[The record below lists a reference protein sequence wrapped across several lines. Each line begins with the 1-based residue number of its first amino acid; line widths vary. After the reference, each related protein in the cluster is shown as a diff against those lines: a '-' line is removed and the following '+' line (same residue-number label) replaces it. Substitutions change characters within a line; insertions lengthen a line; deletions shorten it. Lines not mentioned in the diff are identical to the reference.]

1 MWQNIAFYFKLDI
14 FETLLS
20 NPGLKPLIPNPLGQT
35 PTQDLNLKPYLGLD
49 LIDLSSSYN
58 NCIANCSLQIR
69 GEWIWNWECTMYNVC
84 K

>member
-35 PTQDLNLKPYLGLD
+35 PTQDLNPTLGLT
-49 LIDLSSSYN
+49 LSTYRLATIIVLPIVPYKSEESGYG
-58 NCIANCSLQIR
+58 I
-69 GEWIWNWECTMYNVC
+69 GNVQC
-84 K
+84 M